1 MKRLIAPLVVL
12 LTLSLIAALLVNERV
27 SQKFDQQTGELSRA
41 LLKSQQETKQLTLK
55 LADSEK
61 KQKILQTESEELR
74 SRIKEYAAAAAPEQN
89 ADAAPSPTPSSETK
103 ADFSGMLKKM
113 MADPEMKKAMAQQQM
128 SFMRQYYN
136 DFIKQ
141 AGLTPQEADKL
152 FEILSKKQEAAMDA
166 GTKILQ
172 DGVKGA
178 TPPKDYQDELKAL
191 LGDQRA
197 SQFKNYEKSLPD
209 RITLGQINQQLSSSG
224 AQLNDAQTNSLLQ
237 IYSEERAN
245 SPAPNFK
252 PNPANP
258 TNFSEAEMEQY
269 FQQQADLNRRINLR
283 ANSILTPQQM
293 EKMQAAQKQML
304 DMQKMGM
311 KMAGEMMK

>member
-12 LTLSLIAALLVNERV
+12 LTLSLIAALLVQERT
-27 SQKFDQQTGELSRA
+27 SQKFDDKVGELSRA
-41 LLKSQQETKQLTLK
+41 LLKSQQQTKQLTVK
-55 LADSEK
+55 LADSEQ

-74 SRIKEYAAAAAPEQN
+74 SRIKEYAAAAESEQK
-89 ADAAPSPTPSSETK
+89 ADAAPSPTPSAEPK
-103 ADFSGMLKKM
+103 NGFSGMLKKM

-152 FEILSKKQEAAMDA
+152 FEILSKKQEAAMEA
-166 GTKILQ
+166 GSKVIQ

-197 SQFKNYEKSLPD
+197 AQFTNYEKTLPD

-224 AQLNDAQTNSLLQ
+224 TQLNDAQTNSLLQ

-245 SPAPNFK
+245 SPAPSFK
-252 PNPANP
+252 PDPANP
-258 TNFSEAEMEQY
+258 TNFSDAEMEQY
-269 FQQQADLNRRINLR
+269 FQQQADLNQRIALR
-283 ANSILTPQQM
+283 ANSILTPQQL
-293 EKMQAAQKQML
+293 EKLLAAQKQII

-311 KMAGEMMK
+311 KMARQMMK